1 MYDNKKSCLATL
13 LLYHRKLLSYDIIT
27 LRYGCDQCAKIR
39 FIEVKMRLNKYI
51 ASCGICSRREA
62 DKLIEEKRIT
72 IGGVVAECGAQV
84 DEDDIVCLDGK
95 EIRPK
100 TEKIVLAYYK
110 PVGVVCTEND
120 VHAEKTVIED
130 IGYKERVTYA
140 GRLDKDSEGLLIMSN
155 DGELINSM
163 MKAANMH
170 EKEYIVTV
178 DKDVTDEFIKKMSS
192 GIFLHELGIR
202 TRRCNVK
209 KTGKRSFDIILTQGL
224 NRQIRRMCGELGY
237 EVVKLKRIR
246 VMTVKLDDYNLKPGE
261 YAELSGDEKAL
272 LYGKAG
278 LKLI

>member
-1 MYDNKKSCLATL
+1 
-13 LLYHRKLLSYDIIT
+13 
-27 LRYGCDQCAKIR
+27 
-39 FIEVKMRLNKYI
+39 MRLNKYI

-84 DEDDIVCLDGK
+84 DEGDIVCLDGK

-130 IGYKERVTYA
+130 LGYKERVTYA

-192 GIFLHELGIR
+192 GVFLHELGIK
-202 TRRCNVK
+202 TRHCNVK
-209 KTGKRSFDIILTQGL
+209 KIGKRSFDIILTQGL

-261 YAELSGDEKAL
+261 YAELSGNEKAL